1 MREEQVQQVITK
13 GVHEALVNLTR
24 VINDLHTGMMSEKV
38 EKGYRAGWPFA
49 FEAAAPDEAAETE
62 ILASFVEGLEAYKS
76 TPPARVTEALSA
88 AREALD
94 ASKRAENDEGPG
106 L

>member
-1 MREEQVQQVITK
+1 MREEQVQQMVTK
-13 GVHEALVNLTR
+13 GVHEALVRLTR
-24 VINDLHTGMMSEKV
+24 VVKELHTGMMSEEV

-49 FEAAAPDEAAETE
+49 FAFAAPDEAAETE
-62 ILASFVEGLEAYKS
+62 ILRAFVQGFEAYKP
-76 TPPARVTEALSA
+76 TPPAKVTEALSA